1 MIIISAAVAV
11 GALAAVATVGA
22 QHAGHSMAKPEAAA
36 AKPDAPAGSRRVTME
51 ELHSSGGVPRG
62 WKFTLPGGGDPAKG
76 RQLFADLECY
86 KCHAISG
93 GGFPPGG
100 GDGKT
105 GPELTG
111 MGAHHPAE
119 YFAESILAPNAVIV
133 EGPGF
138 VGPDGGSIMPSYAD
152 SLSVTQLVDLVA
164 FIKSQDGGGAHAHHG
179 DGGTAERTAGPYRI
193 RLMFHAADGG
203 GHDHGAAAG
212 AHAHH
217 APSPRADK
225 PGHLMAFV
233 SDTTTGESV
242 PYLPVTANV
251 QMKGAPTK
259 SVKLVP
265 MLDGT
270 GFHYGGDVALPSSTQ
285 RIVLSIGPTTMRVMG
300 ADRARFA
307 RAQTVVFEWSASGQ

>member
-1 MIIISAAVAV
+1 MTIISAVV
-11 GALAAVATVGA
+11 VGGALAAAATVGA

-51 ELHSSGGVPRG
+51 ELHNSGGVPRG
-62 WKFTLPGGGDPAKG
+62 WTFALPGGGDPAKG

-93 GGFPPGG
+93 GGFPPSG

-138 VGPDGGSIMPSYAD
+138 VGPDGRSIMPSYAD

-164 FIKSQDGGGAHAHHG
+164 FIKSQDGGGTHAHHG
-179 DGGTAERTAGPYRI
+179 GGGMTERTAGPYRI
-193 RLMFHAADGG
+193 RLMFHAAGG
-203 GHDHGAAAG
+203 GHDHGA
-212 AHAHH
+212 HAHH
-217 APSPRADK
+217 ASAPQS
-225 PGHLMAFV
+225 GHLMAFV

-251 QMKGAPTK
+251 QMKGAATK
-259 SVKLVP
+259 RVKLMP
-265 MLDGT
+265 MLGGT
-270 GFHYGGDVALPSSTQ
+270 GFHYGGDVALPSATQ
-285 RIVLSIGPTTMRVMG
+285 RIVLSIGPTTMRVVG

>member
-1 MIIISAAVAV
+1 MTPRRTMRIVSTIAAL
-11 GALAAVATVGA
+11 GALAAATTVGA
-22 QHAGHSMAKPEAAA
+22 QHAGHTMAG
-36 AKPDAPAGSRRVTME
+36 PDPGSRRVTME
-51 ELHSSGGVPRG
+51 ELHGAGGVPRG
-62 WKFTLPGGGDPAKG
+62 WKFALPGGGDPAKG

-93 GGFPPGG
+93 GGFPPSG

-111 MGAHHPAE
+111 MGAQHPAE
-119 YFAESILAPNAVIV
+119 YFAESILAPNAVII

-138 VGPDGGSIMPSYAD
+138 VGPDGRSIMPSYAD

-164 FIKSQDGGGAHAHHG
+164 FLKSQDGGGAHAHHG
-179 DGGTAERTAGPYRI
+179 DGGMAERTAGPYRV

-203 GHDHGAAAG
+203 GHDHD

-217 APSPRADK
+217 APARES
-225 PGHLMAFV
+225 GHLMAVV
-233 SDTTTGESV
+233 SDAATGEAV
-242 PYLPVTANV
+242 PYLPITALV
-251 QMKGAPTK
+251 QIQGAPAK

-265 MLDGT
+265 MMDGSSL
-270 GFHYGGDVALPSSTQ
+270 HYGGDVALPAATQ
-285 RIVLSIGPTTMRVMG
+285 RIVLSIGPTTVRVTG

-307 RAQTVVFEWSASGQ
+307 TPQTVVFEWSASGQ

>member
-1 MIIISAAVAV
+1 MQPTRTIISVVAAVGGLV
-11 GALAAVATVGA
+11 AAATVAA
-22 QHAGHSMAKPEAAA
+22 QHSGHGAT
-36 AKPDAPAGSRRVTME
+36 AKPDAMSTPAPAGSQRVTME

-93 GGFPPGG
+93 GGFPPSG

-111 MGAHHPAE
+111 MGAQHPAE

-138 VGPDGGSIMPSYAD
+138 VGPDGRSIMPSYAD

-164 FIKSQDGGGAHAHHG
+164 FITSQDGGGAHAHHG
-179 DGGTAERTAGPYRI
+179 DGRTAERTAGPYRI
-193 RLMFHAADGG
+193 RLMFHA
-203 GHDHGAAAG
+203 
-212 AHAHH
+212 
-217 APSPRADK
+217 
-225 PGHLMAFV
+225 GHLMAFV

-265 MLDGT
+265 MLGGT
-270 GFHYGGDVALPSSTQ
+270 GFHYGGDVALPAATQ

-300 ADRARFA
+300 ADRARFG